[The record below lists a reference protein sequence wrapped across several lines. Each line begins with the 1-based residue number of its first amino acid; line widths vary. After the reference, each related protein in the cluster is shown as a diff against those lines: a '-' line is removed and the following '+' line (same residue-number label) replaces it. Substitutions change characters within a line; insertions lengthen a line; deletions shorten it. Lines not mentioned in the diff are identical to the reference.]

1 MDEDI
6 KRNIEFIAKLDES
19 TIDALTTVLAEN
31 ASNHLSVIDE
41 LSQSGKC
48 SREEAFRLVLQG
60 ALKGAAREARG
71 ELADLYTKECVD
83 VGLEQP
89 DSPQQETV
97 GIQHEIVLSTY
108 PERVMPPA
116 SLPVHSMLEALM
128 EMVTQPKV
136 IIRRSPDEQQ
146 QQH

>member
-41 LSQSGKC
+41 LSQAGKC

-71 ELADLYTKECVD
+71 
-83 VGLEQP
+83 
-89 DSPQQETV
+89 
-97 GIQHEIVLSTY
+97 
-108 PERVMPPA
+108 
-116 SLPVHSMLEALM
+116 
-128 EMVTQPKV
+128 
-136 IIRRSPDEQQ
+136 
-146 QQH
+146 

>member
-89 DSPQQETV
+89 ESTQQGQARLQPAEAIRVYPQD
-97 GIQHEIVLSTY
+97 Y
-108 PERVMPPA
+108 VMPPA

-128 EMVTQPKV
+128 EMVTQPDV

-146 QQH
+146 H

>member
-41 LSQSGKC
+41 LSQAGKC

-71 ELADLYTKECVD
+71 ELADLYTKERVD

-89 DSPQQETV
+89 ESTQQETV
-97 GIQHEIVLSTY
+97 GMQHEIVLSTY
-108 PERVMPPA
+108 PERVMSPA
-116 SLPVHSMLEALM
+116 SLQVPAILEALM
-128 EMVTQPKV
+128 EMKAQPIV
-136 IIRRSPDEQQ
+136 ITRRPTNEQQ
-146 QQH
+146 